1 MEDDHFDQYINAAVL
16 LPSGVRIQTGKV
28 TKRKRDEHG
37 GTIVVAHDKTMLDTR
52 EHVVEFPDDA
62 EMEFSANEIA
72 EAMITQCDIEGN
84 QHLLLDCISDF
95 KMNEHAVQ
103 MAEKE
108 ITIKGREYLKKT
120 TKGWYLCCS
129 WKDRTSTWERLA
141 DLKESNPIE
150 VAEYTV
156 SQDIAHQP
164 AFAWWVPFTLR
175 KRKIIISAVKARI
188 LKKTHKFGIEIPQ
201 RVYDVKRIDDANGN

>member
-1 MEDDHFDQYINAAVL
+1 M
-16 LPSGVRIQTGKV
+16 
-28 TKRKRDEHG
+28 
-37 GTIVVAHDKTMLDTR
+37 AHKD
-52 EHVVEFPDDA
+52 V
-62 EMEFSANEIA
+62 I
-72 EAMITQCDIEGN
+72 
-84 QHLLLDCISDF
+84 
-95 KMNEHAVQ
+95 
-103 MAEKE
+103 
-108 ITIKGREYLKKT
+108 IKGRKYLKKT